1 MLIANL
7 YISIICPERCL
18 KSHRQNVAKFL
29 KTGPECSLIKIQS
42 CSLKIASQNSY
53 NSSWEWLPNSLFI
66 MDFSMILE
74 KPTFCLHKIQ
84 VPKTFLQ
91 FDLSQ
96 TILANSMFLAICY
109 SKNFEISVHWV
120 TFTLFTKN
128 HTKLSFLDSYHL
140 ISKRHTTM
148 LLVFSLSIGLVSF
161 QRLLL
166 ARKLNFKNIIFQ
178 SNTTGSIYTL

>member
-7 YISIICPERCL
+7 YISIIGPERCL

-42 CSLKIASQNSY
+42 CSLKIASQNSC

-66 MDFSMILE
+66 MDFSMVLE
-74 KPTFCLHKIQ
+74 KPTFVYIRFRSQKPFCNLIYLRQFQLTQCFQPYVTQKIWKSLCTESHSLYL
-84 VPKTFLQ
+84 PKITL
-91 FDLSQ
+91 
-96 TILANSMFLAICY
+96 
-109 SKNFEISVHWV
+109 NFP
-120 TFTLFTKN
+120 FQ
-128 HTKLSFLDSYHL
+128 SYHL

-148 LLVFSLSIGLVSF
+148 LLVFSLSIDLVSF
-161 QRLLL
+161 QLLLL
-166 ARKLNFKNIIFQ
+166 ARKLDFKNIIFQ